1 MEVFELI
8 LCVLAAV
15 LVSSFISRFI
25 PRVSTP
31 LVQIALGLAAA
42 YTPVF
47 PDVKLNPE
55 LFMVLFIAPLLYEEA
70 HSIDKSALLR
80 NIKLSLS
87 LAIGL
92 ATATMVAVGFVLGSA
107 WPIVPLSAALALGA
121 ALGPTDAV
129 AVSSLGREA
138 SLSMRQTSVLKG
150 ESLFNDAT
158 GIVGFQ
164 FAIVAATTGTFKL
177 GEALGD
183 FVVSFTGGTLFG
195 MLIGV
200 AVNWLFETIRRLGW
214 ETTTSR
220 ILMEIFLPFLL
231 YLSAEMIHVS
241 GILTVVAAG
250 LIIRFDRTGVG
261 PNVARTNIV
270 SSSVWSVMAF
280 SLNGA
285 VFILLGMQLPG
296 AMTKSWADP
305 DVSNWTLLGLILL
318 VTAVVVGMRFIWV
331 AVMLRL
337 VKDQETGKRR
347 PMTADRWR
355 SAAVMTVGGPKGTI
369 TLSLMFTIPYWIEYG
384 DEFPMRNEL
393 IFIASGVIILTL
405 TIANFVLPLLA
416 PNRHKDYSAEH
427 TAITIEV
434 LRRTIEELSDKTTPE
449 NRRAVSMVVN
459 SYTQRITRLQ
469 QRVGGPD
476 SHDID
481 RLQAQTL
488 KWEHDYVDQQ
498 RRRIRA
504 HEPVSDGG
512 EDIAEEACDQ
522 LLERISTALEHLGS
536 IDENET
542 RAHVAW
548 RRIHRRFSSMI
559 RRAHSLF
566 KRVENR
572 VRRTAPLVSDD
583 ELFMH
588 TRRLQVAA
596 IDHTITQLYGELGF
610 GRFKTENVS
619 GMILDYQRAKAA
631 LQARPNVGYSA
642 RAQNQAEE
650 IKKESYAI
658 ELRIIQDMADE
669 GEISRAEARNLR
681 RNVYVMQVD
690 ADSGV

>member
-1 MEVFELI
+1 MQVFELI

-15 LVSSFISRFI
+15 LVSSFVSRFI

-31 LVQIALGLAAA
+31 LVQIALGLLAA
-42 YTPVF
+42 YLPFF
-47 PDVKLNPE
+47 PEVDLNPE
-55 LFMVLFIAPLLYEEA
+55 LFLVLFIAPLLYEEA

-92 ATATMVAVGFVLGSA
+92 AAATMAAVGLTLNAV
-107 WPIVPLSAALALGA
+107 WPAVPLAAALALGA

-138 SLSMRQTSVLKG
+138 SLSMRQTAVLKG

-164 FAIVAATTGTFKL
+164 FAIAAAITGTFKF

-183 FVVSFTGGTLFG
+183 FVISFTGGTLFG
-195 MLIGV
+195 MIIGV
-200 AVNWLFETIRRLGW
+200 IVNWLFETFRRLGW
-214 ETTTSR
+214 ETTTTR

-270 SSSVWSVMAF
+270 SSSVWSVIAF
-280 SLNGA
+280 SLNGS
-285 VFILLGMQLPG
+285 VFILLGMQLPS
-296 AMTKSWADP
+296 AMQKSWADP
-305 DVSNWTLLGLILL
+305 NISNWMLVGLILL
-318 VTAVVVGMRFIWV
+318 TTAVVVGMRFAWV
-331 AVMLRL
+331 AAMLRL
-337 VKDQETGKRR
+337 AKDEKTGRRR
-347 PMTADRWR
+347 PMTPERWR

-384 DEFPMRNEL
+384 DEFPMRNDL

-405 TIANFVLPLLA
+405 TMANFILPLLA

-427 TAITIEV
+427 NAIIIEV
-434 LRRTIEELSDKTTPE
+434 LRRTIEELSDKVTPE
-449 NRRAVSMVVN
+449 NRRATQMVVN
-459 SYTQRITRLQ
+459 SYTQRIGRLQ
-469 QRVGGPD
+469 QRMGGPD
-476 SHDID
+476 SKDVD
-481 RLQAQTL
+481 RLQAQAL
-488 KWEHDYVDQQ
+488 KWEHDYIDQQ
-498 RRRIRA
+498 LKRIKA
-504 HEPVSDGG
+504 HEPGPDGE

-522 LLERISTALEHLGS
+522 LLEQISTALEHLGS
-536 IDENET
+536 IDEHET
-542 RAHVAW
+542 RAHIAW
-548 RRIHRRFSSMI
+548 RRVHRRMSSMT
-559 RRAHSLF
+559 RRAHNLA

-572 VRRTAPLVSDD
+572 VRRTAPLISDD
-583 ELFMH
+583 EMFAH

-596 IDHTITQLYGELGF
+596 IDYTINKLYGELGS

-619 GMILDYQRAKAA
+619 GMIIDYQRAKAA
-631 LQARPNVGYSA
+631 LQSRPNVGYSA

-669 GEISRAEARNLR
+669 GEISRTEARSLR

>member
-15 LVSSFISRFI
+15 LVSSFVSRFI

-31 LVQIALGLAAA
+31 LVQIALGLVAA
-42 YTPVF
+42 YLPFF

-92 ATATMVAVGFVLGSA
+92 AAATMIAVGFVLDSV
-107 WPIVPLSAALALGA
+107 WPIVSLPAALALGA

-138 SLSMRQTSVLKG
+138 SLSMRQTAVLKG

-164 FAIVAATTGTFKL
+164 FAIAAAVTGTFKL

-183 FVVSFTGGTLFG
+183 FVISFTGGTLFG

-296 AMTKSWADP
+296 AMAKSWADP

-331 AVMLRL
+331 AAMLRL
-337 VKDQETGKRR
+337 AKDQETGKRR
-347 PMTADRWR
+347 PMTAERWR

-427 TAITIEV
+427 TKITIEV
-434 LRRTIEELSDKTTPE
+434 LRRTIEELSDKVTPE
-449 NRRAVSMVVN
+449 NRRAVNMVVN

-469 QRVGGPD
+469 QRMGGPD
-476 SHDID
+476 SRDID

-498 RRRIRA
+498 RKRIHA
-504 HEPVSDGG
+504 HQPLPEGE

-548 RRIHRRFSSMI
+548 RHIHRRFSSVT
-559 RRAHSLF
+559 RRAHALL

-572 VRRTAPLVSDD
+572 VRRTAPLISDD

-596 IDHTITQLYGELGF
+596 IDYTITQLYGELGS

-619 GMILDYQRAKAA
+619 SMILDYQRAKSA